1 VRLASPVGAGVSEL
15 RIPLGP
21 GCRVHFV
28 QPGERVVVLLAGS
41 DKSTQRH
48 DFRIAKEP
56 AREL

>member
-1 VRLASPVGAGVSEL
+1 L